1 MNNLKIEWVD
11 INTLIPSEYNPREL
25 TKEQEKQLTES
36 IKRFTLLEPVIANKH
51 KGRENIIISGHQRV
65 LIAKKLGY
73 QKVPAIFIDLDKEHE
88 VELNLRFNR
97 NVGQWSLE
105 SLKNFEIDLLLEVG
119 FDNNDLSNIWDD
131 VLQIEDDEF
140 IEEKEIAKAKKTK
153 IKIGEMYRLG
163 SHRLL
168 CADSLNPENIK
179 KLMAREKASMIY
191 CDPIFNLGLSYN
203 LGIGGKANYGGKT
216 NDKKTD
222 TEYREFLRKS
232 ISNAIEAGSK
242 DLHVFYY
249 CDQRYI
255 GLLQELYASL
265 GIKNQRVCLWIK
277 NGFNVTPQVAFNKG
291 YEPCVYGVI
300 GKPFLSPIKNL
311 NEILNKEI
319 GTGNRTADDIMDIF
333 DIWLAKRLPGQQY
346 EHPTSKPV
354 TLHEKPLRR
363 CSKINDVIL
372 DLFAGSG
379 STMVGCEQLKRRAYM
394 VEIEPIFCQ
403 VIVNR
408 FEKLTGI
415 KAELIK

>member
-11 INTLIPSEYNPREL
+11 IDKLNPSEYNPREL
-25 TKEQEKQLTES
+25 TEEQEKHLTES
-36 IKRFTLLEPVIANKH
+36 IKKFTLLSPIVANKH
-51 KGRENIIISGHQRV
+51 KGRENIIVSGHQRHM
-65 LIAKKLGY
+65 IAVKLGY
-73 QKVPAIFIDLDKEHE
+73 KKLPVIYVDLDKRRE

-97 NVGQWSLE
+97 DVGQWNLE
-105 SLKNFEIDLLLEVG
+105 MLKNFEMDLLLEVG
-119 FDNNDLSNIWDD
+119 FDNDDLSNIWDD

-140 IEEKEIAKAKKTK
+140 IEEKEIEKAKETK
-153 IKIGEMYRLG
+153 IKIGEMYKLG
-163 SHRLL
+163 NHRLL
-168 CADSLNPENIK
+168 CADSLNPENVK
-179 KLMAREKASMIY
+179 KLMAGEKTSMVY
-191 CDPIFNLGLSYN
+191 CDPVYNIGLSYN
-203 LGIGGKANYGGKT
+203 SGIGGKANYGGKT

-222 TEYREFLRKS
+222 IEYKEFLRKS
-232 ISNAIEAGSK
+232 ISNAIEAGNK
-242 DLHVFYY
+242 DLHLFYF

-277 NGFNVTPQVAFNKG
+277 NGFNVTPQVAFNRS
-291 YEPCVYGVI
+291 YEPCIYGVL
-300 GKPFLSPIKNL
+300 GKPFLFPIKNL

-346 EHPTSKPV
+346 EHPTSKPA

-363 CSKINDVIL
+363 CSKINDIVL

-379 STMVGCEQLKRRAYM
+379 STMAGCEQLKRRAYM
-394 VEIEPIFCQ
+394 IEIEPVFCQ

-408 FEKLTGI
+408 FERLTGI